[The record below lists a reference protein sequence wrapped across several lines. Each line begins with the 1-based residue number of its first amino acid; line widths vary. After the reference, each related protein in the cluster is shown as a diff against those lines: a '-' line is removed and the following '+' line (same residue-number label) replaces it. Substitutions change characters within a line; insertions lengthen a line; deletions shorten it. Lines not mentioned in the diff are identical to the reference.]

1 MLNKTNGMQLKQL
14 KLIRK
19 EVPIYFYK
27 SISQDN
33 KVEIS
38 AVAHFINEF
47 EKL

>member
-1 MLNKTNGMQLKQL
+1 VLKKTNGMQLKQL

-33 KVEIS
+33 KIEIS